1 MFATKIDVFLVRK
14 KKMYVMKRKNMCFER
29 NSFYFSG
36 HSISIDM
43 HIEKNNNKK
52 TIFVNIR

>member
-14 KKMYVMKRKNMCFER
+14 KKMQNVMKRKNMCFER

-36 HSISIDM
+36 HSISI
-43 HIEKNNNKK
+43 EKNNNKK